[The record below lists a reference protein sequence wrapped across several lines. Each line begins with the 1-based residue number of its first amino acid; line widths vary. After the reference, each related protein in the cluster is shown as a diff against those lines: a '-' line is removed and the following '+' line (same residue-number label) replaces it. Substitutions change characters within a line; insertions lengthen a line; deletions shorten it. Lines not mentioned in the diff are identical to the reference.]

1 MLRARSALFED
12 CRHTPKAHLW
22 IESVGD
28 EKGRLFVHTRTVQGD
43 QYGAY
48 RNLIDGSKHEALLL
62 IKRQKA
68 NHVLVDS
75 LALPGLFTAIGDRLP
90 LYSEHVDRR
99 ALPLSLFVGDYR
111 FFPKVIIRRL

>member
-48 RNLIDGSKHEALLL
+48 RNLIDGSKHESLLL